1 MFYAVKVE
9 ELREETPP
17 GIEPVEQWR
26 DFFFLE
32 EKRRKGAGEK
42 KDRGLN

>member
-26 DFFFLE
+26 DFFFWRKRE
-32 EKRRKGAGEK
+32 EKGLEK
-42 KDRGLN
+42 KRTED